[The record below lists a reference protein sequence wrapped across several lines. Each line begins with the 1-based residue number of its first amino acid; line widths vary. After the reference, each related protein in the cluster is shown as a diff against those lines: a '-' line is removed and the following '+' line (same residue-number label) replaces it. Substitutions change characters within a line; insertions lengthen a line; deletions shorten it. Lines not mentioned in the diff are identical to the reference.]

1 MPYHLVL
8 EEGVKLSIMD
18 LLIEKGKAVEG
29 ELIPYLPSKKP
40 NELYDLMR
48 DYPLRGG
55 KRLRPA
61 FCLLSC
67 EAFGGNPRKALR
79 TAAALEAFQNWA
91 LIHDDVE
98 DESEMRRGKPCLH
111 KIYGIPLAVNAGDGL
126 HAKMWEILFDNRGIL
141 GDELTFRIL
150 DEFKKLCIETVEGQ
164 AIELNWISSRKFDLK
179 EEDYFQ
185 MAGKKT
191 SRYTIITPFRTGAI
205 IAGAGEEVL
214 NHLNDFGMS
223 LGIGFQIQDDLL
235 NLVGEESKYGKEI
248 AGDIAEGKRTLMLI
262 NMLNNCSRAER
273 DRAIRTLSKER
284 SAKSKDEMQYI
295 SDLMKKYGSIDYG
308 KKKAKEFASES
319 KRILDNHI
327 SPYFKS
333 SSAGKSISQLVDFVI
348 SREY

>member
-1 MPYHLVL
+1 M
-8 EEGVKLSIMD
+8 SIMN
-18 LLIEKGKAVEG
+18 LLMEKGKAVEG
-29 ELIPYLPSKKP
+29 ELVPYLPSKKP

-48 DYPLRGG
+48 EYPMRGG

-67 EAFGGNPRKALR
+67 EAFEGNPKKALR

-91 LIHDDVE
+91 LIHDDIE
-98 DESEMRRGKPCLH
+98 DDSEMRRGKPCLH
-111 KIYGIPLAVNAGDGL
+111 RLHGIPLAINAGDGL
-126 HAKMWEILFDNRGIL
+126 HVKMWEILFDNRKLL

-150 DEFKKLCIETVEGQ
+150 DEFKKLCTETMEGQ
-164 AIELNWISSRKFDLK
+164 AIELNWISSRRFDLK

-191 SRYTIITPFRTGAI
+191 SWYTIITPFRAGAI
-205 IAGAGEEVL
+205 IAGADEKLL
-214 NHLNDFGMS
+214 NHLVEFGMK

-262 NMLNNCSRAER
+262 DMLNSCSRAER
-273 DRAIRTLSKER
+273 DRATKTLSKER
-284 SAKSKDEMQYI
+284 SAKSKDEMQFML
-295 SDLMKKYGSIDYG
+295 DLMKKYGSIDQG

-319 KRILDNHI
+319 KRILDNLI
-327 SPYFKS
+327 SPYFRS
-333 SSAGKSISQLVDFVI
+333 SSAANSISQLVDFVI
-348 SREY
+348 NRDY